1 MRARFVFLAAAAA
14 LLLSAVPFDAP
25 CAADATA
32 SASDHSLFHRGLF
45 GRGEKGSGT
54 LITRTFDVAGFDRI
68 ALDGG
73 FDVYVTV
80 GGETDVT
87 VTVDDN
93 LAELF
98 TAEVEAGALHLDWKK
113 ACRPDRKCRVD
124 VTLPELKG
132 FTVNGAGDV
141 GITGVR
147 GARLELRING
157 AGDMEVSGSVDKL
170 DLVVSGAGD
179 VEAGELA
186 AQDVEVRV
194 SGAGDA
200 TVRAAR
206 SLDAT
211 VSGVGEI
218 TYLGDPAEKETRVSG
233 VGEIH
238 PGH

>member
-1 MRARFVFLAAAAA
+1 MRARFICLAAAAA
-14 LLLSAVPFDAP
+14 LLLSAAPF
-25 CAADATA
+25 AAVTA
-32 SASDHSLFHRGLF
+32 GAAGHSLFHGGLF
-45 GRGEKGSGT
+45 GRGEKGSGALT
-54 LITRTFDVAGFDRI
+54 TRTFDVAGFDRV

-80 GGETDVT
+80 GGETAVA

-141 GITGVR
+141 VITGVR

-157 AGDMEVSGSVDKL
+157 AGDMEVSGSVDEL
-170 DLVVSGAGD
+170 ELVVSGAGD

-186 AQDVEVRV
+186 AQDVEVRI

-218 TYLGDPAEKETRVSG
+218 TYLGDPAEKRTRVSG
-233 VGEIH
+233 VGGINA
-238 PGH
+238 GR

>member
-1 MRARFVFLAAAAA
+1 MRARLVSLAAAAA
-14 LLLSAVPFDAP
+14 LLLSTAPFDA
-25 CAADATA
+25 AAEG
-32 SASDHSLFHRGLF
+32 SLLKSGLF

-54 LITRTFDVAGFDRI
+54 LTTRTFDVAGFDRI

-80 GGETDVT
+80 GGKTAVT
-87 VTVDDN
+87 ATVDDN
-93 LAELF
+93 LAGLF
-98 TAEVEAGALHLDWKK
+98 TAEVESGTLRLDWEK
-113 ACRPDRKCRVD
+113 ACRPNRKCRVD

-141 GITGVR
+141 EITGVR

-157 AGDMEVSGSVDKL
+157 AGDMEVAGSVDEL
-170 DLVVSGAGD
+170 ELVVSGAGD
-179 VEAGELA
+179 VSAGDLA

-206 SLDAT
+206 SLDAA

-218 TYLGDPAEKETRVSG
+218 TYLGDPTEKQTQVSG

-238 PGH
+238 AGR

>member
-1 MRARFVFLAAAAA
+1 MRARFVSLAAAVA
-14 LLLSAVPFDAP
+14 LLLSAAPF
-25 CAADATA
+25 AAAATA
-32 SASDHSLFHRGLF
+32 TANDHSLFSSSLF
-45 GRGEKGSGT
+45 GRGEKGSGILT
-54 LITRTFDVAGFDRI
+54 TRTFDVVAFDRVS
-68 ALDGG
+68 LDGG

-80 GGETDVT
+80 GGETAVT

-98 TAEVEAGALHLDWKK
+98 TAEVEAGTLRLDWKK
-113 ACRPDRKCRVD
+113 ACRPSRKCRVD

-132 FTVNGAGDV
+132 FTVSGAGDV

-170 DLVVSGAGD
+170 ELVVSGAGD

-218 TYLGDPAEKETRVSG
+218 TYLGDPAEKRTRVSG

-238 PGH
+238 PGR

>member
-1 MRARFVFLAAAAA
+1 MSARFVFLAAASA

-25 CAADATA
+25 CAAETTA
-32 SASDHSLFHRGLF
+32 SATDHSLFHSGLF

-54 LITRTFDVAGFDRI
+54 LITREFDVAAFDHVV
-68 ALDGG
+68 LDGG
-73 FDVYVTV
+73 FDVNVTA
-80 GGETDVT
+80 GGEPAVT

-93 LAELF
+93 LADLF

-113 ACRPDRKCRVD
+113 SCRPNRKCRVD

-141 GITGVR
+141 EIKGVR

-157 AGDMEVSGSVDKL
+157 AGDMEVSGSVDEL
-170 DLVVSGAGD
+170 ELVVSGAGD
-179 VEAGELA
+179 VEAGELL

-233 VGEIH
+233 VGEINR
-238 PGH
+238 GR